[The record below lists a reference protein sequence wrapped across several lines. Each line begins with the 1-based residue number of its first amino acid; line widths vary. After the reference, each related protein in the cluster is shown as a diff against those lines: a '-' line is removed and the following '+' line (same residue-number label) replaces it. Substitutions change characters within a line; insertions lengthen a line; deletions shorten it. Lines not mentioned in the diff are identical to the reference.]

1 MDIARSSRRIEMK
14 PQSTLAPLGRACAV
28 AALLATTLSAGITHS
43 APAKAPVSITFW
55 SWVPHLQ
62 DEVTL
67 FEQSHPDIK
76 VTLANVGQGQAFYP
90 KLRTALKA
98 GSGAPDVTQMEFQYI
113 RTFVLANGLVDL
125 APYGAAKYKNDFV
138 PWTWDQ
144 VSLGSKVYAIPQDS
158 GPMALLY
165 RTDIFSQYHLTVPT
179 TWAQYQQD
187 AVALH
192 KANPKLFITDFSTN
206 DGGWINSLLWQA
218 GVRPFKVNGTT
229 LSINFNS
236 PAALKVVNYWG
247 DMNKAGLLTNTG
259 DFNTAWYTAL
269 ANGSVV
275 SWVTAGWGP
284 VFLSGQAAKTTGK
297 WRAAPLPQWTAGAH
311 ASANWGGSTDAV
323 TTQSKHPKEA
333 AEFAIWLNDNTKS
346 AGQLASE
353 QFLFPVTKA
362 VLKSPTFNTPQT
374 FYGGQKVNAIFAD
387 ASSRVDLGFQWS
399 PFQDYVYAQLTNNLA
414 NAVSGK
420 TTYSGA
426 MNTLQSTL
434 VSYAKAQG
442 FTVQ

>member
-1 MDIARSSRRIEMK
+1 MGLLHASLPRF
-14 PQSTLAPLGRACAV
+14 GRVV
-28 AALLATTLSAGITHS
+28 AAIALLASTLGAGIGHA

-62 DEVTL
+62 DEVNL
-67 FEQSHPDIK
+67 FEKSHPDIK
-76 VTLANVGQGQAFYP
+76 VKLVNAGQGLPQYT

-98 GSGAPDVTQMEFQYI
+98 GSGAPDVVQIEFQYI
-113 RTFVLANGLVDL
+113 PTFVLAKGLIDL
-125 APYGAAKYKNDFV
+125 TPYDAAKYKDDFV

-144 VSLGSKVYAIPQDS
+144 VSLGGKIYAIPQDS

-165 RTDIFSQYHLTVPT
+165 RADIFAKYHLKVPT

-192 KANPKLFITDFSTN
+192 KANPKVFMTDFSVN
-206 DGGWINSLLWQA
+206 DGGWVNSLMWQA

-229 LSINFNS
+229 LSIDFNS
-236 PAALKVVNYWG
+236 PAALKVANYWG
-247 DMNKAGLLTNTG
+247 GMMKAGLLTNTG

-269 ANGSVV
+269 ANGSLA

-323 TTQSKHPKEA
+323 TTQSKRPKEA
-333 AEFAIWLNDNTKS
+333 AEFAIWLNDNEQS
-346 AGQLASE
+346 ANMLASE

-362 VLKSPTFNTPQT
+362 VLKNPAFNKPQP
-374 FYGGQKVNAIFAD
+374 FYGGQKVNQIFAT
-387 ASSRVDLGFQWS
+387 ASSHVDLGFQWS
-399 PFQDYVYAQLTNNLA
+399 PFQDYVYTQLQNELA
-414 NAVSGK
+414 DAVKGK
-420 TTYSGA
+420 ISYTA
-426 MNTLQSTL
+426 AINTLQNTL
-434 VSYAKAQG
+434 VSYAKSQG
-442 FTVQ
+442 FTVK

>member
-1 MDIARSSRRIEMK
+1 MRLRSQLPRFG
-14 PQSTLAPLGRACAV
+14 QVAAA
-28 AALLATTLSAGITHS
+28 AALLASTLGAGVGQA
-43 APAKAPVSITFW
+43 APGKAPVSITFW
-55 SWVPHLQ
+55 SWVPKLQ
-62 DEVTL
+62 DEVNL
-67 FEQSHPDIK
+67 FEKSHPDIK
-76 VTLANVGQGQAFYP
+76 VNLVNAGQGAAQYT

-98 GSGAPDVTQMEFQYI
+98 GSGAPDVVQIEFQYI
-113 RTFVLANGLVDL
+113 RTFVLANSLVDL

-144 VSLGSKVYAIPQDS
+144 VSLGGKVYAVPQDS

-165 RTDIFSQYHLTVPT
+165 RADIFSKYHLTVPT

-187 AVALH
+187 AVTLH
-192 KANPKLFITDFSTN
+192 KANPKIFMTDFSVN

-218 GVRPFKVNGTT
+218 GVRPFNVSGTT
-229 LSINFNS
+229 LSIDFNS
-236 PAALKVVNYWG
+236 ATALKVVNYWG
-247 DMNKAGLLTNTG
+247 SMMKAGLLTNTG

-269 ANGSVV
+269 ANGSVA

-323 TTQSKHPKEA
+323 TVQSKHPKEA
-333 AEFAIWLNDNTKS
+333 AEFAIWLNDNAQS

-362 VLKSPTFNTPQT
+362 VLKSPAFDTPQK
-374 FYGGQKVNAIFAD
+374 FYGGQKVNGIFAD

-399 PFQDYVYAQLTNNLA
+399 PFQDYVYTQLQNDLA

-420 TTYSGA
+420 TTYTAA

-442 FTVQ
+442 FTVK